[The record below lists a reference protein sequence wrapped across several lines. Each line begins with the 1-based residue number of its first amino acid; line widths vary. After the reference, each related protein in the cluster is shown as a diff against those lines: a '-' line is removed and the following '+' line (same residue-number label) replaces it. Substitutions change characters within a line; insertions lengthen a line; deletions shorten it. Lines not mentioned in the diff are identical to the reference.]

1 MWWPPSWRRAS
12 LPTVREVELKAIVGD
27 EQATRRGIEAAGGV
41 LMFAGRLEDRRY
53 DDASGRLAARD
64 IVLRLRTYRG
74 AGGVVTSAHLDWKG
88 PTGYDAGYKV
98 RDEVSTPVGDPA
110 VMARILDQLGFV
122 IIREI
127 DRVIAQY
134 QLAGAIVRFER
145 YPRMDVLVEVEGSPE
160 AIEQAIRS
168 MALPRSAFT
177 SARLPEFVARYE
189 ARTGERAALCDREL
203 AGEFRYRT
211 ADA

>member
-1 MWWPPSWRRAS
+1 
-12 LPTVREVELKAIVGD
+12 VREVELKAIVAD
-27 EQATRRGIEAAGGV
+27 EQAARARVESAGGR
-41 LMFAGRLEDRRY
+41 LTFAGRLEDRRY

-64 IVLRLRTYRG
+64 IVLRLRTYRA
-74 AGGVVTSAHLDWKG
+74 AGGSVSSAHLDWKG
-88 PTGYDAGYKV
+88 PTGYDDGYKV
-98 RDEVSTPVGDPA
+98 REELSTPVGDPV
-110 VMARILDQLGFV
+110 VMARILDHLGFV

-160 AIEQAIRS
+160 AIERAIDCIE
-168 MALPRSAFT
+168 LPRSAFS
-177 SARLPEFVARYE
+177 SARLPEFVTRYE
-189 ARTGERAALCDREL
+189 ARTGHRAALCDREL
-203 AGEFRYRT
+203 SGEYRYRT